1 MRKGQSRWNEQA
13 GRHRG
18 DSGGKLLV
26 SGVGCITGRVGRM
39 MDSSKTGQAGGYVLE
54 TLKDQDKVFLF
65 YLVSNGGWFIFYFL
79 AVL

>member
-1 MRKGQSRWNEQA
+1 M
-13 GRHRG
+13 
-18 DSGGKLLV
+18 V
-26 SGVGCITGRVGRM
+26 
-39 MDSSKTGQAGGYVLE
+39 DSSKTGQAGGHVLE